1 MVKERIAKVGRV
13 VILIVVVAIVQ
24 SCKNEDT
31 SSQSD
36 VLLKL
41 FSLKTS
47 NDWVITIP
55 ETNAKCKISEVDTD
69 SLHVVKGVYVDGE
82 ERGEVVI
89 DYLKITTLNQSSKN
103 EQYFMIPFKV
113 SNQGSGIF
121 NYIGMFVLNYE
132 DKTIKQ
138 IDSYFLGDRIII
150 DSLEYN
156 GNATLQIQFKAH
168 SEQQSFSETPVEH
181 EELEVNVSK
190 KGFEEVKNE

>member
-1 MVKERIAKVGRV
+1 MIKERIIRTGRV
-13 VILIVVVAIVQ
+13 IILIMTVAIVQ

-47 NDWVITIP
+47 NDWIIKIP
-55 ETNAKCKISEVDTD
+55 ETNAKCKISEVDID
-69 SLHVVKGVYVDGE
+69 SLHVAKGVYVDGE
-82 ERGEVVI
+82 GRGEVIV
-89 DYLKITTLNQSSKN
+89 DYLKITTFNQSSKN
-103 EQYFMIPFKV
+103 ELYFVVPFKV

-132 DKTIKQ
+132 DKIIKQ
-138 IDSYFLGDRIII
+138 IDSHFLGDRIII

-156 GNATLQIQFKAH
+156 GNDTLQIQFKAH
-168 SEQQSFSETPVEH
+168 SERQSFSEIPVERK
-181 EELEVNVSK
+181 ELKINVSK
-190 KGFEEVKNE
+190 NGFKTTT